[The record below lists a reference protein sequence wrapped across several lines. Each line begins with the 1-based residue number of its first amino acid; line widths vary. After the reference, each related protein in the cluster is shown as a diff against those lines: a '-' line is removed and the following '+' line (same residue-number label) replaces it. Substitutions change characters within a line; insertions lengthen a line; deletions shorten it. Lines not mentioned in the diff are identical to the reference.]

1 MKSIDPFHLHRFLPP
16 WAMATNEAAQ
26 HINRIERELDAKG
39 QLPIQPPKSQSGN
52 GLNSDHG
59 GAPPKHHHLNAVV
72 VGAVLLAGIGL
83 TFWVGEKLSPRQK
96 TQLSAGTIGG
106 AAGLLIGYGIGRIKH

>member
-1 MKSIDPFHLHRFLPP
+1 
-16 WAMATNEAAQ
+16 MATNEAAQ
-26 HINRIERELDAKG
+26 EIDRIERELDAKG
-39 QLPIQPPKSQSGN
+39 QPPAKTPKSPSSN
-52 GLNSDHG
+52 GGDGHKG
-59 GAPPKHHHLNAVV
+59 GEPPKHHHLDAVV

-83 TFWVGEKLSPRQK
+83 TFWVGEKLSPKQK